1 MQNIQLRDQIGD
13 LSSSVNELTELSRIL
28 EQQLNLSENQVEY
41 YKELALYYSS
51 SEADDDA
58 AAHVLG
64 FSSIPIVAVQTVQTG
79 FYYEYQGVVMAVDV
93 ELIEGSGRVLV
104 DTIPKVGI
112 DIQTS
117 VRTAVLVAEELTGM
131 SLSTTDIILTVR
143 SSEEVDVIDGQSA
156 GATITVALISAM
168 TNRSVNEGVY
178 MTGTINGDMS
188 VGPVSGIQYKALAA
202 AESGSTCFVVPE
214 GQSTI
219 VVYIPKT
226 YKTFHGRT
234 ITRYEKE
241 LVELEDYLEENGYA
255 VDVLEVA
262 CIEEA
267 NTLFFG

>member
-1 MQNIQLRDQIGD
+1 M
-13 LSSSVNELTELSRIL
+13 
-28 EQQLNLSENQVEY
+28 
-41 YKELALYYSS
+41 
-51 SEADDDA
+51 
-58 AAHVLG
+58 
-64 FSSIPIVAVQTVQTG
+64 
-79 FYYEYQGVVMAVDV
+79 
-93 ELIEGSGRVLV
+93 
-104 DTIPKVGI
+104 GI

-117 VRTAVLVAEELTGM
+117 VRTAVLVAEELTGI

-143 SSEEVDVIDGQSA
+143 SSDEVEVVDGQSA
-156 GATITVALISAM
+156 GAAITVALISAM
-168 TNRSVNEGVY
+168 TNQSVNEGVY

-188 VGPVSGIQYKALAA
+188 VGPVSGIQYKALAT

-262 CIEEA
+262 NIEEA